1 MSIGVS
7 YFGNRIL
14 RHVAADM
21 EDLAAR
27 GFTGVLHTFSENDHA
42 HYREQIGEMVRVS
55 HELGLRVQVNPW
67 GVGHLFGGEAESRFT
82 AEHPEVG
89 QVLSD
94 GRRIGAGCPNHP
106 TFRRFL
112 REWATA
118 AVETGADEVF
128 WDEPHWAHPAR
139 FARGTGAWACRCE
152 HCHERYAELIGGEL
166 PATFTEEVRHLREAS
181 LVDALGEL
189 LRHVRDLGGRNTVCL
204 LPLTDGPLGLHD
216 WDAVAGLEGL
226 DVLATDPYWKAFD
239 EPVEPFVRDLS
250 ARVVDL
256 TARYGV
262 EGQIW
267 IQGFGLGPEDADD
280 IRTAVETARAAGV
293 DDLWT
298 WGYEACGHMP
308 GLGTRE
314 PERVWQVL
322 CEALTTTTALDA
334 GPGEGEEERLGAL
347 GTEGVRHDLTDL
359 DLRSTDDL
367 VRLLVAE
374 HVRATEAVLRAAPAL
389 AVAVDAVAERF
400 GRGGRIVY
408 AGAGTAGR
416 LAVVDAAE
424 CPPTFGT
431 DPARVVALLAG
442 ADAAVGRAVEGAEDD
457 RAAGGADVVGCELQ
471 PDDTL
476 VAVSASGRTP
486 YVLGAVAAAREAGAL
501 TVGVAGNVGSRL
513 GAVVDHAIEIP
524 TGPEPLAGSTRLK
537 AGTAQKAVLNTLSTA
552 VMIRAGRTFGNLMV
566 DVRATNGKLWER
578 ARRLVVTVA
587 DVDVDRAEA
596 ALTAADGHAKTAIVA
611 LVRDVEPA
619 AARELLD
626 EADGRLRVVLEA

>member
-42 HYREQIGEMVRVS
+42 HYHDQLGELVRVS
-55 HELGLRVQVNPW
+55 HEVGLRVQVNPW
-67 GVGHLFGGEAESRFT
+67 GVGHLFGGEAESRFV

-94 GRRIGAGCPNHP
+94 GRRIGAGCPNNP

-112 REWATA
+112 RDWATA

-139 FARGTGAWACRCE
+139 FARATDAWACRCE
-152 HCHERYAELIGGEL
+152 HCQVRFDELVGGAI
-166 PATFTEEVRHLREAS
+166 PATFTPEVRHLREVS

-189 LRHVRDLGGRNTVCL
+189 LRHVRALGGRNTVCL

-216 WDAVAGLEGL
+216 WDAVAGLDGL

-239 EPVEPFVRDLS
+239 EPAGPFVRELS
-250 ARVVDL
+250 ERVVEL
-256 TARYGV
+256 ARRYDV
-262 EGQIW
+262 EAQIW
-267 IQGFGLGPEDADD
+267 IQGFGLGPEDTDD

-314 PERVWQVL
+314 PEKVWQAL
-322 CEALTTTTALDA
+322 CEALTEVGTATTGSVD
-334 GPGEGEEERLGAL
+334 GEEGLEAL
-347 GTEGVRHDLTDL
+347 GTEGVREDLTDL
-359 DLRSTDDL
+359 DLRPTDDL
-367 VRLLVAE
+367 VRLLVTE
-374 HVRATEAVLRAAPAL
+374 HVHATEAVLRQTPAL
-389 AVAVDAVAERF
+389 ATAIDAVAERF

-431 DPARVVALLAG
+431 DPSRVVALLAG
-442 ADAAVGRAVEGAEDD
+442 ADEAVGRAVEGAEDD
-457 RAAGGADVVGCELQ
+457 RSAGEADAARCELG

-486 YVLGAVAAAREAGAL
+486 YVLGAVAAARDAGAL

-513 GAVVDHAIEIP
+513 GAAVDHAIEIP

-552 VMIRAGRTFGNLMV
+552 VMVRVGRTYGNLMV
-566 DVRATNGKLWER
+566 DVRASNDKLWER

-587 DVDVDRAEA
+587 DVDVERAEA
-596 ALTAADGHAKTAIVA
+596 ALSAADGHAKTAIVA
-611 LVRDVEPA
+611 LLRGVEPT
-619 AARELLD
+619 AARHLLD
-626 EADGRLRVVLEA
+626 EADGRLRAVLEV